1 MKIRTVVA
9 VSVLLAGLLAAGP
22 NAARAEGR
30 LTVTKATVQGC
41 TAMGKCIW
49 KVTCKVGNNGDVV
62 QEMRGSSRD
71 VKEINKSFD
80 AQAFPVNVK
89 CQLDF
94 DDGWISTSWKPVGTA
109 EIAVPGGGDYDLEMS
124 SKEKGGVTVHVMV
137 DSLERGSAPAAAS
150 DGVKSATA
158 AKPAAKPA
166 KAPAKAAAARQY
178 IAVFQQSPAGEAVL
192 VGFPWDQL
200 QARAGQLEAK
210 GSRIVAM
217 GTYTEGGKRLWN
229 AIFRS
234 GKEKQLLVAGMKWED
249 FSKKW
254 SDLVNNQHM
263 RLVDLVIY
271 DEGTKRL
278 VAGAFRE
285 GYDQNSL
292 WVGQAPVAFQNKWS
306 ELSSAGLRLVD
317 LEVNP
322 TAGGKLDYAGA
333 FRQGQGSYGMWNG
346 LDRDAFLAK
355 WKKAGGSSQLNQV
368 KTYSDGKKRLYDGV
382 IGGGGFKSDLELG
395 IDWDTLAAK
404 WKEQAGKGMRLV
416 DMETYQD

>member
-9 VSVLLAGLLAAGP
+9 VSVLLTGLLVAGAG
-22 NAARAEGR
+22 AARAEGR
-30 LTVTKATVQGC
+30 ITVTKATVQGC

-80 AQAFPVNVK
+80 AQGFPVNVR
-89 CQLDF
+89 CSLDF
-94 DDGWISTSWKPVGTA
+94 DDGWFTTSWKPVGTA
-109 EIAVPGGGDYDLEMS
+109 EVAVPGGGDYDLEMS

-137 DSLERGSAPAAAS
+137 DSLERGAAPAAA
-150 DGVKSATA
+150 TA
-158 AKPAAKPA
+158 AAVKPAAKPA
-166 KAPAKAAAARQY
+166 KAPAKAAAPRQY
-178 IAVFQQSPAGEAVL
+178 VAVFQQSPAGEAVL
-192 VGFPWDQL
+192 AGLPWEQL
-200 QARAGQLEAK
+200 LARSAQLDAK
-210 GSRIVAM
+210 GSRIVAL

-234 GKEKQLLVAGMKWED
+234 GKEKQLILPGMKWED
-249 FSKKW
+249 FAKKW
-254 SDLVNNQHM
+254 SDLTNNQHM

-285 GYDQNSL
+285 GYDQNAL
-292 WVGQAPVAFQNKWS
+292 WVGQTRDGFQNKWS
-306 ELSSAGLRLVD
+306 ELSGSGLRLVD

-333 FRQGQGSYGMWNG
+333 FRQGQGSYGLWTA

-355 WKKAGGSSQLNQV
+355 WKKAGGGSQLNEV

-382 IGGGGFKSDLELG
+382 IGGGGFKSELELG
-395 IDWDTLAAK
+395 LDWAALAAK

-416 DMETYQD
+416 DLETYQD

>member
-9 VSVLLAGLLAAGP
+9 VSVLLTCLLVGGP
-22 NAARAEGR
+22 GAARAEGR
-30 LTVTKATVQGC
+30 LTITKATVQSC

-49 KVTCKVGNNGDVV
+49 KVTCKVGGNGEAV

-71 VKEINKSFD
+71 AKEINKSFD
-80 AQAFPVNVK
+80 VQSFPVNVQCK
-89 CQLDF
+89 LDF
-94 DDGWISTSWKPVGTA
+94 DDGWFTTSWQPVGTA
-109 EIAVPGGGDYDLEMS
+109 ELAVPGGGDYDLEMA

-137 DSLERGSAPAAAS
+137 DSLERGAVVAGAAAPAAAS
-150 DGVKSATA
+150 

-178 IAVFQQSPAGEAVL
+178 VAVFQQSTAGEAVL
-192 VGFPWDQL
+192 VGLPWDQL
-200 QARAGQLEAK
+200 LARSGQLDAK
-210 GSRIVAM
+210 GSRIVAL
-217 GTYTEGGKRLWN
+217 GTYVEGGKRLWN

-234 GKEKQLLVAGMKWED
+234 GKEKQLIVPGMKWED
-249 FSKKW
+249 FSKKF
-254 SDLVNNQHM
+254 SDLTMHQHM
-263 RLVDLVIY
+263 VLVDLVIY

-285 GYDQNSL
+285 GYDQNAL

-306 ELSSAGLRLVD
+306 ELSGSGLRLVD

-333 FRQGQGSYGMWNG
+333 FRQGSGSYGLWNG

-355 WKKAGGSSQLNQV
+355 WKKAGGGSQLNEV

-382 IGGGGFKSDLELG
+382 IGGGGFKSELELG

-416 DMETYQD
+416 DLETYQD

>member
-9 VSVLLAGLLAAGP
+9 VSVLLAGLLVAGP
-22 NAARAEGR
+22 GAARAEGR

-80 AQAFPVNVK
+80 AQSFPINVK
-89 CQLDF
+89 CSLDF

-109 EIAVPGGGDYDLEMS
+109 ELAVPGGGDYDLEMS
-124 SKEKGGVTVHVMV
+124 SKEKGGVTVHVLV
-137 DSLERGSAPAAAS
+137 DSLERGAAPAAA
-150 DGVKSATA
+150 AP
-158 AKPAAKPA
+158 AKPAAAKPA
-166 KAPAKAAAARQY
+166 KAPAKAAAPRQY
-178 IAVFQQSPAGEAVL
+178 VAVFQQTPAGEAVL
-192 VGFPWDQL
+192 VGLPWEQL
-200 QARAGQLEAK
+200 LARSAQLDAK
-210 GSRIVAM
+210 GSRIVAL

-234 GKEKQLLVAGMKWED
+234 GKEKQLILPGMKWED
-249 FSKKW
+249 FSKKF
-254 SDLVNNQHM
+254 SDLTMHQHM
-263 RLVDLVIY
+263 VLVDLVIY

-285 GYDQNSL
+285 GYDQNAL
-292 WVGQAPVAFQNKWS
+292 WVGQPPVAFQNKWS
-306 ELSSAGLRLVD
+306 ELSGAGLRLVD

-333 FRQGQGSYGMWNG
+333 FRQGSGSYGLWPG
-346 LDRDAFLAK
+346 LERDAFLAK
-355 WKKAGGSSQLNQV
+355 WKKAGGGSQLNEV
-368 KTYSDGKKRLYDGV
+368 KTYSDGKKRLYDAV

-395 IDWDTLAAK
+395 VDWATLAAK

-416 DMETYQD
+416 DLETYQD